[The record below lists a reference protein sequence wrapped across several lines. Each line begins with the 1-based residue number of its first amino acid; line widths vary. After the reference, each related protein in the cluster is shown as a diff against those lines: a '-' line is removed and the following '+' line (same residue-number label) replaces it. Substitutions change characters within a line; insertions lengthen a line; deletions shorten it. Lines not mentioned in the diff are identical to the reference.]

1 MKGLSTSPRYA
12 QLRSRR
18 RSLGRSPLIQC
29 ASVLVSLDIEKV
41 EPLADGTPFGEAGA
55 YERVIAVARA
65 EVDPAAP
72 GNRGITLIDKAPRNA
87 AGKVEYAT
95 SVFILRPKDSSRG
108 NGRILYEVNNRGRKM
123 LFGNIADGPQ
133 GVNDPKTLADLGNAF
148 PLRRG
153 YTIVWS
159 GWDPDAPRANMG
171 LALTAPIATNNGH
184 PIVQTV
190 REEWVSGTRIG
201 VLEAFKLSHEAAT
214 LEQPRARLTV
224 RERADDE
231 PRELPL
237 NQWSF
242 IDARS
247 IRLRDGAKAQPGF
260 LYEFHYEAKN
270 PKVQGL
276 GFAATRDVVSWLRHS
291 PDAVKA
297 TGRPMTH
304 ALAIGFSQA
313 GRYLRN
319 HISEG
324 FNRDEQGRRV
334 FDGIHSHIA
343 GVGRVFFN
351 TPFAQPARTNTQ
363 HEDHGFPENEFP
375 FSTAT
380 QSDPLTGKTGSLFRG
395 DGSDP
400 LLIETNTSTEYWQK
414 GASLLHTDPLGTR
427 DIALPENSRVYMVAG
442 TQHGGRAGATIDP
455 GPNRNPRNPHNPM
468 PAIRALLVAL
478 DEWVVSGKA
487 PPPSRV
493 PTLAAGTLVAA
504 DKTGFPAVP
513 GAAIVRT
520 TNTVSPPGDWVKPVA
535 GDKVYRTLV
544 SKVDADGNEVAGIRL
559 PDIAVP
565 LATYT
570 GWNEY
575 KPPYPKGE
583 IADRDGSCLPL
594 PVDKAA
600 REASGDPRPSI
611 AERYKDGADYLAKV
625 QAVVMELMA
634 DRLLLAED
642 AERYLDRARK
652 EPRVAP

>member
-1 MKGLSTSPRYA
+1 ML
-12 QLRSRR
+12 L
-18 RSLGRSPLIQC
+18 
-29 ASVLVSLDIEKV
+29 SLDIERI
-41 EPLADGTPFGEAGA
+41 EPLADGAPFGEAGA
-55 YERVIAVARA
+55 YERVIAKAKG
-65 EVDPAAP
+65 EVDPKDPA
-72 GNRGITLIDKAPRNA
+72 NKGIALIDKAPLNA
-87 AGKVEYAT
+87 NGKVEYAT
-95 SVFILRPKDSSRG
+95 DIFILRPKDPARG

-133 GVNDPKTLADLGNAF
+133 GVNDPKTMADVGNGF
-148 PLRRG
+148 PMRRG

-171 LALTAPIATNNGH
+171 LGLTAPVVTDNGK
-184 PIVQTV
+184 PIVKTV
-190 REEWVSGTRIG
+190 REEFCSGTRVG
-201 VLEAFKLSHEAAT
+201 NLETFKLSYEAAT
-214 LEQPRARLTV
+214 LEQTRARLTV

-231 PRELPL
+231 PREMPL

-242 IDARS
+242 VDGRS
-247 IRLRDGAKAQPGF
+247 IKLREGTKPKPGY

-270 PKVQGL
+270 PKVPL
-276 GFAATRDVVSWLRHS
+276 GFAATRDVVSWLRYD
-291 PDAVKA
+291 PAALEA
-297 TGRPMTH
+297 TGGKISH

-324 FNRDEQGRRV
+324 FNRDERGRKV

-343 GVGRVFFN
+343 GVGRIFFN
-351 TPFAQPARTNTQ
+351 TPFGQPARTGTQ

-380 QSDPLTGKTGSLFRG
+380 LADPLTGKKGSLFRG

-400 LLIETNTSTEYWQK
+400 KLIETNTSTEYWQK
-414 GASLLHTDPLGTR
+414 GASLLHTDPLGTT
-427 DIALPENSRVYMVAG
+427 DVTLPENSRVYMIAG
-442 TQHGGRAGATIDP
+442 TQHGGRAGAPTDP

-468 PAIRALLVAL
+468 PAVRALLMAL
-478 DEWVVSGKA
+478 DEWVMSGKE

-493 PTLAAGTLVAA
+493 PTLAAGALVEP

-513 GAAIVRT
+513 DAAVVKV
-520 TNTVSPPGDWVKPVA
+520 TNQVAPPGDWVHPKPA
-535 GDKVYRTLV
+535 EKAYRTLV
-544 SKVDADGNEVAGIRL
+544 CKVDADGNEAAGVRL

-565 LATYT
+565 LATYS

-575 KPPYPKGE
+575 KAPYPAGE
-583 IADRDGSCLPL
+583 LADRDGSCLPFA
-594 PVDKAA
+594 VDKVARQAA
-600 REASGDPRPSI
+600 GDPRPSI
-611 AERYKDGADYLAKV
+611 AERYKSGADYVAKV
-625 QAVVMELMA
+625 QAVVSALQK

-642 AERYLDRARK
+642 AERYIERAQR

>member
-1 MKGLSTSPRYA
+1 ML
-12 QLRSRR
+12 L
-18 RSLGRSPLIQC
+18 
-29 ASVLVSLDIEKV
+29 SLDIERI
-41 EPLADGTPFGEAGA
+41 EPLADGAPFGEAGA
-55 YERVIAVARA
+55 YERVIAKAKG
-65 EVDPAAP
+65 EVDPKDPA
-72 GNRGITLIDKAPRNA
+72 NKGIALIDKAPLNA
-87 AGKVEYAT
+87 NGKVEYAT
-95 SVFILRPKDSSRG
+95 DIFILRPKDPARG

-133 GVNDPKTLADLGNAF
+133 GVNDPKTMADVGNGF
-148 PLRRG
+148 PMRRG

-171 LALTAPIATNNGH
+171 LGLTAPVVTDNGK
-184 PIVQTV
+184 PIVKIV
-190 REEWVSGTRIG
+190 REEFCSGTRVG
-201 VLEAFKLSHEAAT
+201 NLETFKLSYEAAT
-214 LEQPRARLTV
+214 LEQTRARLTV

-231 PRELPL
+231 PREMPL

-242 IDARS
+242 VDGRS
-247 IRLRDGAKAQPGF
+247 IKLREGTKPKPGY

-270 PKVQGL
+270 PKVPL
-276 GFAATRDVVSWLRHS
+276 GFAATRDVVSWLRYD
-291 PDAVKA
+291 PAAPKA
-297 TGRPMTH
+297 TGGRITH

-324 FNRDEQGRRV
+324 FNRDEAGRMV

-343 GVGRVFFN
+343 GVGRIFFN
-351 TPFAQPARTNTQ
+351 TPFGQPARTGTQ

-380 QSDPLTGKTGSLFRG
+380 LADPLTGKKGSLFRG

-400 LLIETNTSTEYWQK
+400 KLIETNTSTEYWQK
-414 GASLLHTDPLGTR
+414 GASLLHTDPLGTT
-427 DIALPENSRVYMVAG
+427 DVTLPENSRVYMIAG
-442 TQHGGRAGATIDP
+442 TQHGGRAGAPTDP

-468 PAIRALLVAL
+468 PAVRALLVAL
-478 DEWVVSGKA
+478 DEWVVSGKE

-493 PTLAAGTLVAA
+493 PTLAAGALVEP

-513 GAAIVRT
+513 DAAVVKV
-520 TNTVSPPGDWVKPVA
+520 TNQVAPPGDWVHPKPA
-535 GDKVYRTLV
+535 EKAYRTLV
-544 SKVDADGNEVAGIRL
+544 CKVDADGNEAAGVRL

-565 LATYT
+565 LATYS

-575 KPPYPKGE
+575 KAPYPAGE
-583 IADRDGSCLPL
+583 LADRDGSCLPFA
-594 PVDKAA
+594 VDKVARQAA
-600 REASGDPRPSI
+600 GDPRPSI
-611 AERYKDGADYLAKV
+611 AERYKSGADYVAKV
-625 QAVVMELMA
+625 QAVVSALQK

-642 AERYLDRARK
+642 AERYIERAQR

>member
-1 MKGLSTSPRYA
+1 
-12 QLRSRR
+12 
-18 RSLGRSPLIQC
+18 
-29 ASVLVSLDIEKV
+29 VLLSLDIERI
-41 EPLADGTPFGEAGA
+41 EPLADGAPFGEAGA
-55 YERVIAVARA
+55 YERVIAKAKG
-65 EVDPAAP
+65 EVDPKDPA
-72 GNRGITLIDKAPRNA
+72 NKGIALIDKAPLNA
-87 AGKVEYAT
+87 DGKVEYAT
-95 SVFILRPKDSSRG
+95 DIFILRPKDPARG

-133 GVNDPKTLADLGNAF
+133 GMNDPKTMADVGNGF
-148 PLRRG
+148 PMRRG

-171 LALTAPIATNNGH
+171 LGLTAPVATDNGKPIAK
-184 PIVQTV
+184 TV
-190 REEWVSGTRIG
+190 REEFCSGTRVG
-201 VLEAFKLSHEAAT
+201 NLEAFKLSYEAAT

-224 RERADDE
+224 RERASDE

-242 IDARS
+242 VDGRS
-247 IRLRDGAKAQPGF
+247 IKLREGTKPKPGY

-270 PKVQGL
+270 PKVPL
-276 GFAATRDVVSWLRHS
+276 GFAATRDVVSWLRYD
-291 PDAVKA
+291 PAALEA
-297 TGRPMTH
+297 TGGKITH

-324 FNRDEQGRRV
+324 FNRDEQGRIV

-343 GVGRVFFN
+343 GVGRIFFN
-351 TPFAQPARTNTQ
+351 TPFGQPARTGTQ
-363 HEDHGFPENEFP
+363 HEDHDFPENEFP

-380 QSDPLTGKTGSLFRG
+380 LADPLTGRKGSLFRG

-400 LLIETNTSTEYWQK
+400 TLIETNTSTEYWQK
-414 GASLLHTDPLGTR
+414 GASLLHTDPLGQADVT
-427 DIALPENSRVYMVAG
+427 LPANSRVYMIAG
-442 TQHGGRAGATIDP
+442 TQHGGRAGAPTDP

-468 PAIRALLVAL
+468 PAVRALLVAL
-478 DEWVVSGKA
+478 DEWVVSGKE

-493 PTLAAGTLVAA
+493 PTLAAGTLVEP

-513 GAAIVRT
+513 DAAVVKV
-520 TNTVSPPGDWVKPVA
+520 TNQVAPPGDWVHPKPA
-535 GDKVYRTLV
+535 EKAYRTLV
-544 SKVDADGNEVAGIRL
+544 CKVDADGNEAAGVRL

-565 LATYT
+565 LATYS

-575 KPPYPKGE
+575 KPPYPAGE
-583 IADRDGSCLPL
+583 LADRDGSCLPFA
-594 PVDKAA
+594 VDKAA
-600 REASGDPRPSI
+600 RQAAGDPRPSI
-611 AERYKDGADYLAKV
+611 AERYKSGADYIAKV
-625 QAVVMELMA
+625 QAVVSALQK

-642 AERYLDRARK
+642 AERYLERAQR

>member
-1 MKGLSTSPRYA
+1 
-12 QLRSRR
+12 
-18 RSLGRSPLIQC
+18 
-29 ASVLVSLDIEKV
+29 VLVSLDIEKV
-41 EPLADGTPFGEAGA
+41 EPLADGAPFGEAGA
-55 YERVIAVARA
+55 YERVIAVARG

-72 GNRGITLIDKAPRNA
+72 GNSGIALIDKAPRNA

-95 SVFILRPKDSSRG
+95 SVFILRPKDAARG

-123 LFGNIADGPQ
+123 LFGNIAGGPQ

-148 PLRRG
+148 PLRLG

-171 LALTAPIATNNGH
+171 LALTAPVATDNGQ

-242 IDARS
+242 VDARS
-247 IRLRDGAKAQPGF
+247 IKLRDGTKAQPGF

-291 PDAVKA
+291 PAAVKA

-427 DIALPENSRVYMVAG
+427 DIALPENSRVYMIAG
-442 TQHGGRAGATIDP
+442 TQHGGRNGATTDP

-493 PTLAAGTLVAA
+493 PTLAAGTLVEP

-535 GDKVYRTLV
+535 SDKTYRTLV
-544 SKVDADGNEVAGIRL
+544 SEVDADGNEVAGIRL

-575 KPPYPKGE
+575 KPPYPAGE

-594 PVDKAA
+594 PLDKAA
-600 REASGDPRPSI
+600 RQAVGDPRPSI
-611 AERYKDGADYLAKV
+611 AERYRSGADYVARV
-625 QAVVMELMA
+625 QAVVAQLMA

>member
-1 MKGLSTSPRYA
+1 MLLS
-12 QLRSRR
+12 LE
-18 RSLGRSPLIQC
+18 
-29 ASVLVSLDIEKV
+29 IEKV
-41 EPLADGTPFGEAGA
+41 EPLADGAAFGEAGA
-55 YERVIAVARA
+55 YERVIAVARG
-65 EVDPAAP
+65 EVDPMSPA
-72 GNRGITLIDKAPRNA
+72 NRGVALIDKAPRNA

-95 SVFILRPKDSSRG
+95 SVFILRPKDSTRG

-148 PLRRG
+148 PLRLG

-171 LALTAPIATNNGH
+171 LALTAPVATDNGQ

-190 REEWVSGTRIG
+190 REEWVSGTRVG
-201 VLEAFKLSHEAAT
+201 VLETFKLSHEAAT

-242 IDARS
+242 VDARS
-247 IRLRDGAKAQPGF
+247 IRLREGTQAKPGF

-291 PDAVKA
+291 PDSMKA

-375 FSTAT
+375 FSTAALD
-380 QSDPLTGKTGSLFRG
+380 DPLTGKSGSLFRG
-395 DGSDP
+395 DDSDP

-414 GASLLHTDPLGTR
+414 GASLLHTDPLGTK
-427 DIALPENSRVYMVAG
+427 DVTLPQNARVYMIAG
-442 TQHGGRAGATIDP
+442 TQHGGRAGATTDP
-455 GPNRNPRNPHNPM
+455 GPNLNPRNPHNPM
-468 PAIRALLVAL
+468 PAVRALLVAL
-478 DEWVVSGKA
+478 DEWVVSGKE

-493 PTLAAGTLVAA
+493 PTLAAGTLVEP

-513 GAAIVRT
+513 GAAIVRA
-520 TNTVSPPGDWVKPVA
+520 TNIVSPPGDWVKPVA
-535 GDKVYRTLV
+535 PDKTYRTLV
-544 SKVDADGNEVAGIRL
+544 SKVDADGNEVSGIRL

-575 KPPYPKGE
+575 KPPYPAGE

-594 PVDKAA
+594 PIDKAA
-600 REASGDPRPSI
+600 RESAGDPRPSI
-611 AERYKDGADYLAKV
+611 AERYRSGAEYVARV
-625 QAVVMELMA
+625 QAVVTQLMA

>member
-1 MKGLSTSPRYA
+1 MLLSFS
-12 QLRSRR
+12 
-18 RSLGRSPLIQC
+18 IQ
-29 ASVLVSLDIEKV
+29 AV
-41 EPLADGTPFGEAGA
+41 EPLAEGAAFGQVGA
-55 YERVIAVARA
+55 YERVIATARG
-65 EVDPAAP
+65 EVDPADPA
-72 GNRGITLIDKAPRNA
+72 NKGIALIDKAPRNA
-87 AGKVEYAT
+87 RGKVEYAT
-95 SVFILRPKDSSRG
+95 DVFILRPKDFSRG

-148 PLRRG
+148 PLRQG

-171 LALTAPIATNNGH
+171 LALTAPVATDNGQ

-190 REEWVSGTRIG
+190 REEFVSGTRVG
-201 VLEAFKLSHEAAT
+201 LLEVFKLSYEAAT

-224 RERADDE
+224 RERAADE

-242 IDARS
+242 VDGRS
-247 IRLRDGAKAQPGF
+247 IKLRDGTKPKPGF
-260 LYEFHYEAKN
+260 LYEFHYEARN
-270 PKVQGL
+270 PKVQAL
-276 GFAATRDVVSWLRHS
+276 GFAATRDVVSWLRHD
-291 PDAVKA
+291 PDAAQA
-297 TGRPMTH
+297 TGGKITH

-324 FNRDEQGRRV
+324 FNRDEKGRRV

-351 TPFAQPARTNTQ
+351 TPFAQPARTGTQ
-363 HEDHGFPENEFP
+363 HEDHDFPENAFP

-380 QSDPLTGKTGSLFRG
+380 LSDPLTGKTGSLFRG

-414 GASLLHTDPLGTR
+414 GASLLHTDPLGTQ
-427 DIALPENSRVYMVAG
+427 DITLPANARVYMIAG
-442 TQHGGRAGATIDP
+442 TQHGGRAGATTDP
-455 GPNRNPRNPHNPM
+455 GPNINPRNPHNPM
-468 PAIRALLVAL
+468 PAVRALLVAL
-478 DEWVVSGKA
+478 DDWVVSGKA

-493 PTLAAGTLVAA
+493 PTLAGGTLVDA
-504 DKTGFPAVP
+504 DKAGFPAVP

-520 TNTVSPPGDWVKPVA
+520 TNRIAPPGDWVHPKPA
-535 GDKVYRTLV
+535 DRAYRTMV
-544 SKVDADGNEVAGIRL
+544 CKVDADGNEAGGIRL

-575 KPPYPKGE
+575 KPPYPAGE
-583 IADRDGSCLPL
+583 IADRDGSCLPF

-600 REASGDPRPSI
+600 REASGDPRLSI
-611 AERYKDGADYLAKV
+611 AERYKSGADYVARV
-625 QAVVMELMA
+625 QAVVTALLA
-634 DRLLLAED
+634 DRLILPED
-642 AERYLDRARK
+642 AEKYIERARR

>member
-1 MKGLSTSPRYA
+1 MLLS
-12 QLRSRR
+12 LE
-18 RSLGRSPLIQC
+18 
-29 ASVLVSLDIEKV
+29 IEKI
-41 EPLADGTPFGEAGA
+41 EPLADGATFGEAGA
-55 YERVIAVARA
+55 YERVIAVATG
-65 EVDPAAP
+65 EVDPSSPANSSIA
-72 GNRGITLIDKAPRNA
+72 LIGKAPRNA
-87 AGKVEYAT
+87 GGKVEYAT
-95 SVFILRPKDSSRG
+95 SVFILRPRDSARG

-148 PLRRG
+148 PLRLG

-171 LALTAPIATNNGH
+171 LALTAPVATDNGQ
-184 PIVQTV
+184 PIVQKV
-190 REEWVSGTRIG
+190 REEWVSGTRVG
-201 VLEAFKLSHEAAT
+201 LLETFKLSHEAAT
-214 LEQPRARLTV
+214 MEQPRARLTV

-242 IDARS
+242 VDSRS
-247 IRLRDGAKAQPGF
+247 IRLREGTKPKPGF

-276 GFAATRDVVSWLRHS
+276 GFAATRDLVSWLRHA

-297 TGRPMTH
+297 TGRPMTY

-319 HISEG
+319 HISKG

-334 FDGIHSHIA
+334 FDGILSHIA
-343 GVGRVFFN
+343 GAGRVFFN

-380 QSDPLTGKTGSLFRG
+380 LSDPLTGRSGSLFRG

-414 GASLLHTDPLGTR
+414 GASLLHTDPLGTT
-427 DIALPENSRVYMVAG
+427 DVTLPENSRVYMIAG
-442 TQHGGRAGATIDP
+442 TQHGGRAGATTDP
-455 GPNRNPRNPHNPM
+455 GPNFNPRNPHNPM
-468 PAIRALLVAL
+468 PAVRALLAAL

-487 PPPSRV
+487 PPPSLV
-493 PTLAAGTLVAA
+493 PTLSAGTLVEP

-520 TNTVSPPGDWVKPVA
+520 TNV
-535 GDKVYRTLV
+535 
-544 SKVDADGNEVAGIRL
+544 
-559 PDIAVP
+559 
-565 LATYT
+565 
-570 GWNEY
+570 
-575 KPPYPKGE
+575 
-583 IADRDGSCLPL
+583 
-594 PVDKAA
+594 
-600 REASGDPRPSI
+600 
-611 AERYKDGADYLAKV
+611 
-625 QAVVMELMA
+625 
-634 DRLLLAED
+634 
-642 AERYLDRARK
+642 
-652 EPRVAP
+652 VAPARPPCCVPAIM

>member
-1 MKGLSTSPRYA
+1 MLLA
-12 QLRSRR
+12 
-18 RSLGRSPLIQC
+18 
-29 ASVLVSLDIEKV
+29 LDIERV
-41 EPLADGTPFGEAGA
+41 EPLADGAPFGEAGA
-55 YERVIAVARA
+55 YERVIATARG
-65 EVDPAAP
+65 EVDPTHP
-72 GNRGITLIDKAPRNA
+72 SNSGIALIDKAPRNA
-87 AGKVEYAT
+87 AGKVEYRT
-95 SVFILRPKDSSRG
+95 DVFILRPKDPARG
-108 NGRILYEVNNRGRKM
+108 NSRILYEVNNRGRKM

-171 LALTAPIATNNGH
+171 LALTAPIATDAGQ

-190 REEWVSGTRIG
+190 REEWVSGTRLG
-201 VLEAFKLSHEAAT
+201 VLETFKLSHEAAT
-214 LEQPRARLTV
+214 LEQNRARLTV
-224 RERADDE
+224 RERANDE

-242 IDARS
+242 VDGRS
-247 IRLRDGAKAQPGF
+247 IKLRDGTKAQPGY
-260 LYEFHYEAKN
+260 LYEFHYDAKN

-276 GFAATRDVVSWLRHS
+276 GFAATRDLVSWLRHD
-291 PDAVKA
+291 PAATKA
-297 TGRPMTH
+297 TGAPISH

-334 FDGIHSHIA
+334 FDGVHSHIA
-343 GVGRVFFN
+343 GVGRIFFN

-375 FSTAT
+375 FSTARLD
-380 QSDPLTGKTGSLFRG
+380 DPLTGKTGALFCG
-395 DGSDP
+395 DGCDP

-427 DIALPENSRVYMVAG
+427 DIELPANSRVYMIAG
-442 TQHGGRAGATIDP
+442 TQHGGRAGATTDP
-455 GPNRNPRNPHNPM
+455 GPNINPRNPHNPM
-468 PAIRALLVAL
+468 PAVRALLVAL

-487 PPPSRV
+487 PPPSKV
-493 PTLAAGTLVAA
+493 PTLATGTLVDAGKA
-504 DKTGFPAVP
+504 GFPSVP
-513 GAAIVRT
+513 GAAVVRV
-520 TNTVSPPGDWVKPVA
+520 TNSVSPPGDWTDLKPA
-535 GDKVYRTLV
+535 DKTYRTLV
-544 SKVDADGNEVAGIRL
+544 SKVDADGNEVAGVRL

-583 IADRDGSCLPL
+583 IADRDGSCLPF

-600 REASGDPRPSI
+600 RESSGDPRPSI
-611 AERYKDGADYLAKV
+611 AERYKGGADYIAKV
-625 QAVVMELMA
+625 QAVV
-634 DRLLLAED
+634 DQLLAERLILPED
-642 AERYLDRARK
+642 AARYIERARR

>member
-1 MKGLSTSPRYA
+1 MLLS
-12 QLRSRR
+12 LE
-18 RSLGRSPLIQC
+18 
-29 ASVLVSLDIEKV
+29 IEKV
-41 EPLADGTPFGEAGA
+41 EPLADGAAFGEAGA
-55 YERVIAVARA
+55 YERVIAVARG
-65 EVDPAAP
+65 EVDPTSPA
-72 GNRGITLIDKAPRNA
+72 NRGIALIDKAPRNA

-95 SVFILRPKDSSRG
+95 SVFILRPKDPTRG

-133 GVNDPKTLADLGNAF
+133 GVNDPKAVADLGNAF
-148 PLRRG
+148 PLRLG

-171 LALTAPIATNNGH
+171 LALTAPVATDNGQ

-190 REEWVSGTRIG
+190 REEWVSGTRVG

-242 IDARS
+242 VDARS
-247 IRLRDGAKAQPGF
+247 IRLREGTQAKPGF

-291 PDAVKA
+291 PDSMKA

-375 FSTAT
+375 FSTAALD
-380 QSDPLTGKTGSLFRG
+380 DPLTGKSGSLFRG
-395 DGSDP
+395 DDSDP

-414 GASLLHTDPLGTR
+414 GASLLHTDPLGTK
-427 DIALPENSRVYMVAG
+427 DVTLPQNSRVYMIAG
-442 TQHGGRAGATIDP
+442 TQHGGRAGATTDP
-455 GPNRNPRNPHNPM
+455 GPNLNPRNPHNPM
-468 PAIRALLVAL
+468 PAVRALLVAL
-478 DEWVVSGKA
+478 DDWVVSGKE

-493 PTLAAGTLVAA
+493 PTLAAGTLVEP

-520 TNTVSPPGDWVKPVA
+520 TNTVAPPGDWVKPVA
-535 GDKVYRTLV
+535 SDKTYLTLV

-575 KPPYPKGE
+575 KAPYPAGE
-583 IADRDGSCLPL
+583 IADRDGSCLPFPL
-594 PVDKAA
+594 DKAA
-600 REASGDPRPSI
+600 REATGDPRLSI
-611 AERYKDGADYLAKV
+611 AERYRSGAYYVARV
-625 QAVVMELMA
+625 QAVVTQLMA